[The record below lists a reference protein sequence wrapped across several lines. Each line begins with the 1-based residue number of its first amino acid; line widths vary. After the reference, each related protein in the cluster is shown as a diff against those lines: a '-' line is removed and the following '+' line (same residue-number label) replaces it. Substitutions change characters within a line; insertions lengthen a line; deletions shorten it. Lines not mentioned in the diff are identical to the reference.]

1 MREREKKKSHTF
13 MGAIESNNNNI
24 IEKKMEDNQEYSEIS
39 RLE

>member
-1 MREREKKKSHTF
+1 